1 MKKILNVYYDNPNT
15 ASDMYLKYL
24 SKDCEKNDIEIKV
37 IDNLNDW
44 YKKDIG
50 ATLVLK
56 PTKIHTLNP
65 SIQSMMKFND
75 SIAGNVDNPSATAT
89 GIYNYI
95 TKTYPNREMVVG
107 VIGRGNVGK
116 ELLDMLIDYGYT
128 VIEINSKTKL
138 IQKYRLF
145 ECCNILVG
153 LSSQDNILN
162 VQQCDSLIHSNHC
175 VLIDASN
182 NFPTTEKLRCGKW
195 TRQVVID
202 RINRFY
208 DYKNGVEIAQQLSYV
223 ALDREEYEALLKD
236 VKDI

>member
-24 SKDCEKNDIEIKV
+24 SKDCEKNGIEVKV

-56 PTKIHTLNP
+56 PTKIHTLEP
-65 SIQSMMKFND
+65 SIQSMKFND

-95 TKTYPNREMVVG
+95 TKTHPNREMVVG

-128 VIEINSKTKL
+128 VIEMNSKTESSSKEQL
-138 IQKYRLF
+138 AN
-145 ECCNILVG
+145 CCDILVG
-153 LSSQDNILN
+153 LSSQDGVLKK
-162 VQQCDSLIHSNHC
+162 QQCDYLTDVKGC

-182 NFPTTEKLRCGKW
+182 NFQTTKKLRCGKW

-208 DYKNGVEIAQQLSYV
+208 DYNSGVEIAHQMSYL
-223 ALDREEYEALLKD
+223 AWDRAEYENLVGD
-236 VKDI
+236 TKDI

>member
-24 SKDCEKNDIEIKV
+24 SKDCEKNDIEVKV

-56 PTKIHTLNP
+56 PTKIHTLEP
-65 SIQSMMKFND
+65 SIQSMKFND

-128 VIEINSKTKL
+128 VIEMNSKTEPSSKDWFAD
-138 IQKYRLF
+138 R
-145 ECCNILVG
+145 CNILVG
-153 LSSQDNILN
+153 LSSQDDILSA
-162 VQQCDSLIHSNHC
+162 QQCDFLTHINHC

-195 TRQVVID
+195 TRAEIIK
-202 RINRFY
+202 RIN
-208 DYKNGVEIAQQLSYV
+208 KSYG
-223 ALDREEYEALLKD
+223 E
-236 VKDI
+236 